1 MTKTQIRVIF
11 TDKCHPC
18 FFGGLLSPTLWDI
31 YLINN
36 VYPYLIRVF
45 GIYYWDDD
53 NEWKVCSEGMI
64 DEMDE
69 RNILDAPIFFK
80 KMLQNIIEQSNK

>member
-11 TDKCHPC
+11 TTKCHPC
-18 FFGGLLSPTLWDI
+18 FLGGLLSPSLWDI
-31 YLINN
+31 YLLNN
-36 VYPYLIRVF
+36 VYPYRIRVF
-45 GIYYWDDD
+45 GIYWHDDTD
-53 NEWKVCSEGMI
+53 WEVCSHGMI

-69 RNILDAPIFFK
+69 QDILDAPIFFK